1 MDLFLDLTSYSFTG
15 NLLFRRQ
22 HQQRMKLI
30 ERHYPVSNES
40 VLVYGTLRPGQGN
53 YYNFLEGRTER
64 ERTVTLK
71 GFRMYA
77 GMGFPY
83 IIQTDTDET
92 IVADL
97 IDLKADEYDETV
109 RGLDMLEGY
118 RGPGKN
124 NHYDRILVT
133 VEDVDGT
140 EVQAWIYVAHK
151 SLHRDI
157 AENLP
162 VLPGGDWSKLE
173 EVREAH
179 RMAQE
184 AQRIEDEER
193 RERDMGFHWVNEANK
208 MMALEDDEEDL
219 ELERE
224 IAREREDE
232 VNFWNTRHRNGQ
244 IV

>member
-1 MDLFLDLTSYSFTG
+1 M
-15 NLLFRRQ
+15 
-22 HQQRMKLI
+22 
-30 ERHYPVSNES
+30 SNES

-71 GFRMYA
+71 GFRMFA

-83 IIQTDTDET
+83 VIQTDTDET

-97 IDLKADEYDETV
+97 IDLKADEYDDTV

-124 NHYDRILVT
+124 NHYDRVLVT

-162 VLPGGDWSKLE
+162 VLAGGDWSKLE
-173 EVREAH
+173 EIRETERAA
-179 RMAQE
+179 RAAALE
-184 AQRIEDEER
+184 EEEER
-193 RERDMGFHWVNEANK
+193 RARDMGFHWVNEANT
-208 MMALEDDEEDL
+208 MMALEEDDYDADEEAL
-219 ELERE
+219 ALERE
-224 IAREREDE
+224 QE
-232 VNFWNTRHRNGQ
+232 VDFWNTRQRNGQ

>member
-1 MDLFLDLTSYSFTG
+1 M
-15 NLLFRRQ
+15 FR
-22 HQQRMKLI
+22 KKTTY

-97 IDLKADEYDETV
+97 IDLKTDEYDETV

-118 RGPGKN
+118 RGPGKD

-140 EVQAWIYVAHK
+140 QVQAWIYVAHK
-151 SLHRDI
+151 SLHKQI

-162 VLPGGDWSKLE
+162 VLEGGDWSKLE
-173 EVREAH
+173 EIR
-179 RMAQE
+179 E
-184 AQRIEDEER
+184 AQREAQIQAREEEENR
-193 RERDMGFHWVNEANK
+193 RQRDMGFRW
-208 MMALEDDEEDL
+208 EDDEDGFA
-219 ELERE
+219 LERV
-224 IAREREDE
+224 AE
-232 VNFWNTRHRNGQ
+232 VGFWNTRQRNGQ

>member
-1 MDLFLDLTSYSFTG
+1 
-15 NLLFRRQ
+15 
-22 HQQRMKLI
+22 
-30 ERHYPVSNES
+30 VSNEPVLAS
-40 VLVYGTLRPGQGN
+40 VLVYGTLRPGQSN

-83 IIQTDTDET
+83 VIQTDTDET

-97 IDLKADEYDETV
+97 IDLKADSYDETV

-118 RGPGKN
+118 RGPGLN
-124 NHYDRILVT
+124 NHYDRVLVT

-140 EVQAWIYVAHK
+140 TVQAWIYVAHK
-151 SLHRDI
+151 SIHQQI

-162 VLPGGDWSKLE
+162 ALAGGDWSKLE
-173 EVREAH
+173 QEREEAFQA
-179 RMAQE
+179 RLAEQE
-184 AQRIEDEER
+184 EEENR
-193 RERDMGFHWVNEANK
+193 RQRDMNFHWANESDQ
-208 MMALEDDEEDL
+208 MMALEEEDDADL

-224 IAREREDE
+224 IARERNRE
-232 VNFWNTRHRNGQ
+232 VRFWHRRHMSGG
-244 IV
+244 VV

>member
-1 MDLFLDLTSYSFTG
+1 M
-15 NLLFRRQ
+15 
-22 HQQRMKLI
+22 
-30 ERHYPVSNES
+30 SNES

-83 IIQTDTDET
+83 VIQTGDMDET

-97 IDLKADEYDETV
+97 IDLKADEYDDTV

-118 RGPGKN
+118 RGPGMR

-133 VEDVDGT
+133 AEDVDGT
-140 EVQAWIYVAHK
+140 PVQAWIYVAHK
-151 SLHRDI
+151 SLHADI

-173 EVREAH
+173 ERREAH
-179 RMAQE
+179 RMAEE
-184 AQRIEDEER
+184 AKRVEEEER
-193 RERDMGFHWVNEANK
+193 RARDMGFHWVNEANT
-208 MMALEDDEEDL
+208 MMALEDDEEVDLALEDL
-219 ELERE
+219 ELEE
-224 IAREREDE
+224 QLALEREME
-232 VNFWNTRHRNGQ
+232 VDFWNTRNRAGQ

>member
-1 MDLFLDLTSYSFTG
+1 M
-15 NLLFRRQ
+15 
-22 HQQRMKLI
+22 
-30 ERHYPVSNES
+30 SNES

-83 IIQTDTDET
+83 VIQTDTDET

-124 NHYDRILVT
+124 NHYDRVLVT

-140 EVQAWIYVAHK
+140 EVQAWIYIAHK
-151 SLHRDI
+151 SMHRQI

-173 EVREAH
+173 ELR
-179 RMAQE
+179 E
-184 AQRIEDEER
+184 AQRVARMAEIEEEENR
-193 RERDMGFHWVNEANK
+193 RQRDMGFHWVNEADK
-208 MMALEDDEEDL
+208 MMALEDAEDDL
-219 ELERE
+219 AMERE
-224 IAREREDE
+224 IARERDAE
-232 VNFWNTRHRNGQ
+232 VVFWNTRQRNGQ

>member
-1 MDLFLDLTSYSFTG
+1 M
-15 NLLFRRQ
+15 
-22 HQQRMKLI
+22 
-30 ERHYPVSNES
+30 SNNAS

-97 IDLKADEYDETV
+97 IDLKADSYDETV

-118 RGPGKN
+118 RGPGMN
-124 NHYDRILVT
+124 NHYDRVLVT

-151 SLHRDI
+151 SMHRQI

-162 VLPGGDWSKLE
+162 VLAGGDWSKLE
-173 EVREAH
+173 ELR
-179 RMAQE
+179 E
-184 AQRIEDEER
+184 AQRMAEMAERQEEEER
-193 RERDMGFHWVNEANK
+193 RRHDTVFYWGNESERA
-208 MMALEDDEEDL
+208 MALEDEDY
-219 ELERE
+219 
-224 IAREREDE
+224 EDE
-232 VNFWNTRHRNGQ
+232 ITKERVFFNDRQRKGQ

>member
-1 MDLFLDLTSYSFTG
+1 
-15 NLLFRRQ
+15 
-22 HQQRMKLI
+22 
-30 ERHYPVSNES
+30 VSNES
-40 VLVYGTLRPGQGN
+40 VLVYGTLRPGQSN

-83 IIQTDTDET
+83 VVQTDTDET

-97 IDLKADEYDETV
+97 IDLRAADYDETV

-124 NHYDRILVT
+124 NHYDRVLVT

-162 VLPGGDWSKLE
+162 VLAGGDWSKLE
-173 EVREAH
+173 EIREAE
-179 RMAQE
+179 RAARAAE
-184 AQRIEDEER
+184 IEEEEER
-193 RERDMGFHWVNEANK
+193 RQRDMGFYWVNEGDR
-208 MMALEDDEEDL
+208 MMALEDEDDL
-219 ELERE
+219 HEDDLALERE
-224 IAREREDE
+224 QE
-232 VNFWNTRHRNGQ
+232 VAFWNNRQRTGQ

>member
-1 MDLFLDLTSYSFTG
+1 M
-15 NLLFRRQ
+15 
-22 HQQRMKLI
+22 
-30 ERHYPVSNES
+30 SNES

-97 IDLKADEYDETV
+97 IDLKAAEYDETV

-140 EVQAWIYVAHK
+140 QVQAWIYVAHK
-151 SLHRDI
+151 SLHKQI

-162 VLPGGDWSKLE
+162 VLAGGDWSKLE
-173 EVREAH
+173 EMREAQ
-179 RMAQE
+179 RMAQQAE
-184 AQRIEDEER
+184 REEEENR
-193 RERDMGFHWVNEANK
+193 RQCDMGFHWVNEGDK
-208 MMALEDDEEDL
+208 MMALEDDEDDL
-219 ELERE
+219 ALERA
-224 IAREREDE
+224 IARERAEE
-232 VNFWNTRHRNGQ
+232 VAFWNSRQRNGQ

>member
-1 MDLFLDLTSYSFTG
+1 MS
-15 NLLFRRQ
+15 N
-22 HQQRMKLI
+22 
-30 ERHYPVSNES
+30 NES
-40 VLVYGTLRPGQGN
+40 VLVYGTLRPGQSN

-77 GMGFPY
+77 GLGFPY
-83 IIQTDTDET
+83 VIQTDTDET

-118 RGPGKN
+118 RGPGMN
-124 NHYDRILVT
+124 NHYDRVLVT

-151 SLHRDI
+151 SVHRRV
-157 AENLP
+157 AEDLP
-162 VLPGGDWSKLE
+162 VLAGGDWSKLE
-173 EVREAH
+173 QEREDAHQAEMAEREKAIRFLVSDYRDEEPERMMVLDAEEDELAFQREVA
-179 RMAQE
+179 
-184 AQRIEDEER
+184 EER
-193 RERDMGFHWVNEANK
+193 R
-208 MMALEDDEEDL
+208 
-219 ELERE
+219 RE
-224 IAREREDE
+224 SS
-232 VNFWNTRHRNGQ
+232 FWNTRQRNGQ

>member
-1 MDLFLDLTSYSFTG
+1 M
-15 NLLFRRQ
+15 
-22 HQQRMKLI
+22 
-30 ERHYPVSNES
+30 SNAS
-40 VLVYGTLRPGQGN
+40 VLVYGTLRPGQSN

-71 GFRMYA
+71 GYRMYA

-83 IIQTDTDET
+83 VIQTDTDET

-97 IDLKADEYDETV
+97 IDLQADSYDETV

-118 RGPGKN
+118 RGPGLN
-124 NHYDRILVT
+124 NHYDRVLVT

-151 SLHRDI
+151 SMHRQI

-162 VLPGGDWSKLE
+162 VLAGGDWSKLE
-173 EVREAH
+173 EIREAQ
-179 RMAQE
+179 RMAQDAEREEE
-184 AQRIEDEER
+184 AER
-193 RERDMGFHWVNEANK
+193 RRRDMGFRDSYESERP
-208 MMALEDDEEDL
+208 MAFEEDDED
-219 ELERE
+219 ELAFQREVAEERR
-224 IAREREDE
+224 RESS
-232 VNFWNTRHRNGQ
+232 FWNTRQRNGQ